1 MSDGC
6 AEEDVVT
13 HDLQE
18 TPDED
23 DNVTPCNL
31 DRTGLASKSRT
42 VSPTDNQGKESV
54 A

>member
-1 MSDGC
+1 MSDVC

-18 TPDED
+18 TPGEHDI
-23 DNVTPCNL
+23 VTPRNL
-31 DRTGLASKSRT
+31 DRTGPASKSRT